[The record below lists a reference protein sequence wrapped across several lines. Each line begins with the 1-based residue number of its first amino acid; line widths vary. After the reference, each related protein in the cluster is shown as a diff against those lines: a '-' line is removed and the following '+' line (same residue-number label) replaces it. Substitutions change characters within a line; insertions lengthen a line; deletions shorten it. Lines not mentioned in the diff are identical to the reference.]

1 MVPSH
6 TAVTPPAS
14 SLVRSSPPRA
24 RCRNAAGLR
33 AGRRCHGSWLQVG
46 SAPCRGDGKSSRQS
60 TRRRPHLAGAPSS
73 LVLHTT
79 TPHLSTRSPSVLFD
93 SPPPPPHPSL
103 KISPFPAPSC
113 TPPCTPPGSIIALIA
128 RHFFQ
133 SEEKWH
139 PHLLSSTPYTPPS
152 WGTARHGHTPS
163 APQRPAA

>member
-60 TRRRPHLAGAPSS
+60 TRRRQHLAGAPSS

-79 TPHLSTRSPSVLFD
+79 TPHLSTHSPSVLFD
-93 SPPPPPHPSL
+93 FPPPPPHPSL
-103 KISPFPAPSC
+103 KVSPSAAPSC
-113 TPPCTPPGSIIALIA
+113 TQPCTPPGSIICSDRTALLSV
-128 RHFFQ
+128 RR
-133 SEEKWH
+133 KLH
-139 PHLLSSTPYTPPS
+139 PQLLSSPPYTPPS
-152 WGTARHGHTPS
+152 WGTARHGHTPL